1 MRWIVPMMRLTQ
13 IFLLLSGIGFMLIG
27 INTFRDPIAAMAG
40 VELGVQSINALNEVR
55 ANYGGM
61 QMGIG
66 ILLFSAALL
75 QWLSRSALLALSL
88 ITGGLVVGRLVSI
101 MLDGMPNTTVQALLI
116 LEFVTTVAAIY
127 LFFQHTKNSLGV
139 KGSKV
144 QILPFRP
151 IFKGLDFTV

>member
-1 MRWIVPMMRLTQ
+1 MRWIVTMMRLTQ
-13 IFLLLSGIGFMLIG
+13 MFLLLSGIGFMLIG

-116 LEFVTTVAAIY
+116 LEFVTTVAAIF
-127 LFFQHTKNSLGV
+127 LFFQHTKNAE
-139 KGSKV
+139 
-144 QILPFRP
+144 
-151 IFKGLDFTV
+151 

>member
-13 IFLLLSGIGFMLIG
+13 MFLLLSGIGFMLIG

-127 LFFQHTKNSLGV
+127 LFFQHTKNAE
-139 KGSKV
+139 
-144 QILPFRP
+144 
-151 IFKGLDFTV
+151 

>member
-61 QMGIG
+61 QIGIG

-127 LFFQHTKNSLGV
+127 LFFQHTKNAE
-139 KGSKV
+139 
-144 QILPFRP
+144 
-151 IFKGLDFTV
+151 

>member
-75 QWLSRSALLALSL
+75 QWLSRLLCWLCL
-88 ITGGLVVGRLVSI
+88 
-101 MLDGMPNTTVQALLI
+101 
-116 LEFVTTVAAIY
+116 
-127 LFFQHTKNSLGV
+127 
-139 KGSKV
+139 
-144 QILPFRP
+144 
-151 IFKGLDFTV
+151 

>member
-75 QWLSRSALLALSL
+75 QWLSLLLCWL
-88 ITGGLVVGRLVSI
+88 
-101 MLDGMPNTTVQALLI
+101 
-116 LEFVTTVAAIY
+116 Y
-127 LFFQHTKNSLGV
+127 L
-139 KGSKV
+139 
-144 QILPFRP
+144 
-151 IFKGLDFTV
+151 

>member
-1 MRWIVPMMRLTQ
+1 
-13 IFLLLSGIGFMLIG
+13 MLIG
-27 INTFRDPIAAMAG
+27 VNTFRDPVAAMAG

-61 QMGIG
+61 QIGIG

-116 LEFVTTVAAIY
+116 LEFVTTVAAIF
-127 LFFQHTKNSLGV
+127 LFFQHTKNAE
-139 KGSKV
+139 
-144 QILPFRP
+144 
-151 IFKGLDFTV
+151 

>member
-13 IFLLLSGIGFMLIG
+13 MFLLLSGIGFMLIG

-75 QWLSRSALLALSL
+75 HGCLALLCWL
-88 ITGGLVVGRLVSI
+88 
-101 MLDGMPNTTVQALLI
+101 
-116 LEFVTTVAAIY
+116 Y
-127 LFFQHTKNSLGV
+127 L
-139 KGSKV
+139 
-144 QILPFRP
+144 
-151 IFKGLDFTV
+151 

>member
-13 IFLLLSGIGFMLIG
+13 MFLLLSGIGFMLIG

-66 ILLFSAALL
+66 ILLFSAIWLP
-75 QWLSRSALLALSL
+75 WLSRPALLALSL
-88 ITGGLVVGRLVSI
+88 ITGGLVVGRFVSM

-116 LEFVTTVAAIY
+116 LEFVTTVAALF
-127 LFFQHTKNSLGV
+127 LFFQHTKNAE
-139 KGSKV
+139 
-144 QILPFRP
+144 
-151 IFKGLDFTV
+151 

>member
-88 ITGGLVVGRLVSI
+88 ITGGLVVGCWFLV
-101 MLDGMPNTTVQALLI
+101 LGCWLL
-116 LEFVTTVAAIY
+116 VV
-127 LFFQHTKNSLGV
+127 GC
-139 KGSKV
+139 
-144 QILPFRP
+144 
-151 IFKGLDFTV
+151 

>member
-116 LEFVTTVAAIY
+116 LEFVTTVAAIF
-127 LFFQHTKNSLGV
+127 LFFPHTKSAE
-139 KGSKV
+139 
-144 QILPFRP
+144 
-151 IFKGLDFTV
+151 

>member
-127 LFFQHTKNSLGV
+127 LFFQHTKNAE
-139 KGSKV
+139 
-144 QILPFRP
+144 
-151 IFKGLDFTV
+151 

>member
-61 QMGIG
+61 QIGIG

-116 LEFVTTVAAIY
+116 LEFVTTVAAIF
-127 LFFQHTKNSLGV
+127 LFFQHTKNAE
-139 KGSKV
+139 
-144 QILPFRP
+144 
-151 IFKGLDFTV
+151 

>member
-13 IFLLLSGIGFMLIG
+13 MFLLLSGIGFMLIG

-61 QMGIG
+61 QIGIG

-116 LEFVTTVAAIY
+116 LEFVTTVAAIF
-127 LFFQHTKNSLGV
+127 LFFQHTKNAE
-139 KGSKV
+139 
-144 QILPFRP
+144 
-151 IFKGLDFTV
+151 

>member
-27 INTFRDPIAAMAG
+27 INTFRDPIAAIAG

-116 LEFVTTVAAIY
+116 LEFVTTVAAIF
-127 LFFQHTKNSLGV
+127 LFFQHTKNAE
-139 KGSKV
+139 
-144 QILPFRP
+144 
-151 IFKGLDFTV
+151 

>member
-13 IFLLLSGIGFMLIG
+13 MFLLLSGIGFMLIG
-27 INTFRDPIAAMAG
+27 INTFRDPIAAMVG

-61 QMGIG
+61 QIGIG

-116 LEFVTTVAAIY
+116 LEFVTTVAAIF
-127 LFFQHTKNSLGV
+127 LFFQHTKNAE
-139 KGSKV
+139 
-144 QILPFRP
+144 
-151 IFKGLDFTV
+151 

>member
-1 MRWIVPMMRLTQ
+1 MRLTQ

-61 QMGIG
+61 QIGIG

-75 QWLSRSALLALSL
+75 QWLSLLLCWL
-88 ITGGLVVGRLVSI
+88 
-101 MLDGMPNTTVQALLI
+101 
-116 LEFVTTVAAIY
+116 Y
-127 LFFQHTKNSLGV
+127 L
-139 KGSKV
+139 
-144 QILPFRP
+144 
-151 IFKGLDFTV
+151 

>member
-13 IFLLLSGIGFMLIG
+13 MFLLLSGIGFMLIG

-40 VELGVQSINALNEVR
+40 VELGIQSINALNEVR

-88 ITGGLVVGRLVSI
+88 ITGGLVVGRFVSM

-127 LFFQHTKNSLGV
+127 LFFQHTKNAE
-139 KGSKV
+139 
-144 QILPFRP
+144 
-151 IFKGLDFTV
+151 

>member
-88 ITGGLVVGRLVSI
+88 ITGGLVVGRLVS
-101 MLDGMPNTTVQALLI
+101 MPNTTVQALLI
-116 LEFVTTVAAIY
+116 LEFVTTVAAIF
-127 LFFQHTKNSLGV
+127 LFFQHTKNAE
-139 KGSKV
+139 
-144 QILPFRP
+144 
-151 IFKGLDFTV
+151 

>member
-1 MRWIVPMMRLTQ
+1 MMRLTQ

-116 LEFVTTVAAIY
+116 LEFVTTVAAIF
-127 LFFQHTKNSLGV
+127 LFFQHTKNAE
-139 KGSKV
+139 
-144 QILPFRP
+144 
-151 IFKGLDFTV
+151 

>member
-27 INTFRDPIAAMAG
+27 INTFRDPIAAMVG

-127 LFFQHTKNSLGV
+127 LFFQHTKNAE
-139 KGSKV
+139 
-144 QILPFRP
+144 
-151 IFKGLDFTV
+151 

>member
-116 LEFVTTVAAIY
+116 LEFVTTVAAIF
-127 LFFQHTKNSLGV
+127 LFFQHTKNAE
-139 KGSKV
+139 
-144 QILPFRP
+144 
-151 IFKGLDFTV
+151 

>member
-1 MRWIVPMMRLTQ
+1 MMRLTQ

-61 QMGIG
+61 QIGIG

-116 LEFVTTVAAIY
+116 LEFVTTVAAIF
-127 LFFQHTKNSLGV
+127 LFFQHTKNAE
-139 KGSKV
+139 
-144 QILPFRP
+144 
-151 IFKGLDFTV
+151 

>member
-13 IFLLLSGIGFMLIG
+13 MFLLLSGIGFMLIG

-116 LEFVTTVAAIY
+116 LEFVTTVAAIF
-127 LFFQHTKNSLGV
+127 LFFQHTKNAE
-139 KGSKV
+139 
-144 QILPFRP
+144 
-151 IFKGLDFTV
+151 

>member
-13 IFLLLSGIGFMLIG
+13 MFLLLSGIGFMLIG
-27 INTFRDPIAAMAG
+27 VNTFRDPIAAMAG

-116 LEFVTTVAAIY
+116 LEFVTTVAAIF
-127 LFFQHTKNSLGV
+127 LFFPHTKSAE
-139 KGSKV
+139 
-144 QILPFRP
+144 
-151 IFKGLDFTV
+151 